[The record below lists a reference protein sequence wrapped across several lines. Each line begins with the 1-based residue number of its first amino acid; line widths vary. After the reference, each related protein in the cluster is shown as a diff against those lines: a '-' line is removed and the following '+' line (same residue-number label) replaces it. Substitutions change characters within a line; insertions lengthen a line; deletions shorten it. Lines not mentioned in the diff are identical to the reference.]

1 MALLVGLV
9 ETKTSSA
16 QANKALRQEDVERS
30 IREGVRFLKSR
41 QKADGSWAQPGFDQH
56 RTGVTSLVTL
66 SLLTAGEDP
75 KSAPIQ
81 KALNFLRQFRAEDL
95 DSVYAV
101 SLQTMA
107 LAAAEP
113 DADKVRLTANVQWL
127 ENA

>member
-1 MALLVGLV
+1 MRFFPIFSVRNIVCLLMALLVGLV

-81 KALNFLRQFRAEDL
+81 
-95 DSVYAV
+95 
-101 SLQTMA
+101 
-107 LAAAEP
+107 
-113 DADKVRLTANVQWL
+113 
-127 ENA
+127 